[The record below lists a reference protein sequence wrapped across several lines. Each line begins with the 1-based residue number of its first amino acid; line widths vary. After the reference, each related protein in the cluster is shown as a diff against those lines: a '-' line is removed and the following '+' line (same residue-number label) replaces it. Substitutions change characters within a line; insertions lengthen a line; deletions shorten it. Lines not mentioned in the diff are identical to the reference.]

1 MPRPW
6 VVRLSISALINP
18 RRSSFSTSAPTI
30 RIARPR
36 RFRATIS
43 RPRREPGS
51 RERRPTS
58 REARSGFA
66 VAVTDAIEGF
76 DRIEL
81 RVDLAELAPH
91 ALDVAVDGAV
101 VDIDLIVV
109 GRVHQVVAAFDEAG
123 ALGQGLQEQELG
135 HGQLH
140 WPVVPQAVVPRGI
153 EGQPPALD
161 GLGADGAGRR

>member
-66 VAVTDAIEGF
+66 VAVTDAIERF
-76 DRIEL
+76 DRVEL
-81 RVDLAELAPH
+81 RVNLAELAPH
-91 ALDVAVDGAV
+91 ALDVAVDRTV
-101 VDIDLIVV
+101 VDVDLIVV
-109 GRVHQVVAAFDEAG
+109 GGVHQVVAAFDEARP
-123 ALGQGLQEQELG
+123 LRQRLQQQELG
-135 HGQLH
+135 HCQLYRLA
-140 WPVVPQAVVPRGI
+140 VP
-153 EGQPPALD
+153 E
-161 GLGADGAGRR
+161 